1 MLPSQLIRTGQN
13 LYKTLP
19 SGGAPA
25 SSPQTPALDGAA
37 VELQSLVV
45 EEPAQDLERSQE
57 ISGNL
62 AVMRLSSASRNPSGD
77 SLDGPLEQ
85 FPRPWHPV
93 WGSQRHSFAGEL
105 PVPGSQPAPDSQLD
119 ELGTDSLLSSGPLP
133 APSAADAAL
142 SAAHRTPAREGVS
155 TPPASS
161 WPVPQPGLSWPAA
174 AGMPAPRRTSDADDA
189 LCIICYDQPACMVL
203 LDCGH
208 GGPCKH
214 CSHLLF
220 ARPPHTC
227 PVCRRP
233 ISAVVELEK
242 RPRVGEVVKT
252 L

>member
-1 MLPSQLIRTGQN
+1 
-13 LYKTLP
+13 
-19 SGGAPA
+19 
-25 SSPQTPALDGAA
+25 
-37 VELQSLVV
+37 
-45 EEPAQDLERSQE
+45 
-57 ISGNL
+57 
-62 AVMRLSSASRNPSGD
+62 MRLSSASRNPSGD
-77 SLDGPLEQ
+77 SSDGPLEQ

-93 WGSQRHSFAGEL
+93 WGSQRHSSAEES
-105 PVPGSQPAPDSQLD
+105 PVSESQPALD
-119 ELGTDSLLSSGPLP
+119 NQVDEIETDRLLSSGPLP
-133 APSAADAAL
+133 ATSATDATL
-142 SAAHRTPAREGVS
+142 SVAQRPPAREGASS
-155 TPPASS
+155 TPVSS
-161 WPVPQPGLSWPAA
+161 WPVPQPGLSWPAV

-242 RPRVGEVVKT
+242 RPMVGEVVMTVQPKP
-252 L
+252 